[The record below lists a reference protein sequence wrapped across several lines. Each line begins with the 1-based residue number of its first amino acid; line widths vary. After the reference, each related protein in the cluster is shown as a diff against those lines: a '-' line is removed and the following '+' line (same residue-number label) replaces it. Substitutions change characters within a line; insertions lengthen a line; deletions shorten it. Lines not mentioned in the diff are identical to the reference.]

1 VHEAP
6 YASRI
11 APSSPSRIRRAS
23 EDRGVSAEEGPM
35 PLDLRILTVADRV
48 AFARFVAAFED
59 YRATFGYERDA
70 AGTQAAFA
78 ERVADGETVIAA
90 TFADDRCTGFALAAR
105 RDDVV
110 RRETNWH
117 VHDVF
122 VAPGE
127 RGRGLGRALM
137 EALLGATRGT
147 TDANVT
153 LFAMDDNAVARKLY
167 ADLGFAKRGGM
178 GTYILGR
185 DPYRG
190 RRTASTL
197 TERSRD

>member
-1 VHEAP
+1 
-6 YASRI
+6 
-11 APSSPSRIRRAS
+11 
-23 EDRGVSAEEGPM
+23 M

-70 AGTQAAFA
+70 AGTQGAFA
-78 ERVADGETVIAA
+78 DRVADGEAVIAA
-90 TFADDRCTGFALAAR
+90 TFAEDRCTGFALAAR
-105 RDDVV
+105 CRDVV

-122 VAPGE
+122 VVAAE

-137 EALLGATRGT
+137 EALLAATRGT
-147 TDANVT
+147 TEANVT
-153 LFAMDDNAVARKLY
+153 LFAMDENVVARALY
-167 ADLGFAKRGGM
+167 ADLGFTKRAGM

-190 RRTASTL
+190 R
-197 TERSRD
+197 

>member
-1 VHEAP
+1 
-6 YASRI
+6 
-11 APSSPSRIRRAS
+11 
-23 EDRGVSAEEGPM
+23 M
-35 PLDLRILTVADRV
+35 PLEPRILTVADRA

-59 YRATFGYERDA
+59 YRAGFGYERDS
-70 AGTQAAFA
+70 AGTRAAFA
-78 ERVADGETVIAA
+78 ERVAGGETVIAA

-105 RDDVV
+105 RNDVA

-122 VAPGE
+122 VVVEE

-137 EALLGATRGT
+137 EALLAATRGT
-147 TDANVT
+147 TQANVT

-167 ADLGFAKRGGM
+167 ADLGFAKRDGM

-190 RRTASTL
+190 RTTASRL
-197 TERSRD
+197 TDRFPS